1 MTQAI
6 RCPVCDQ
13 SDLVEKVSTLY
24 ITGIGLNRSSGKAG
38 PQSGAALANPPGDP
52 IIGLSASELR
62 LLGRRLKP
70 PFSVKKVPF
79 RSLHPDLVV
88 LTFSLILPVF
98 VYGIYTSQR
107 VTFLPALT
115 ILAAFYG
122 IYFWRRKALIAK
134 YENQLEASRAANRR
148 VEQSISRWMK
158 LYYCAREDIVFQ
170 PGTGKYVPTDQMPG
184 YLNLQA
190 PDTEI

>member
-1 MTQAI
+1 MPQPI

-24 ITGIGLNRSSGKAG
+24 ITGIGLNRSSRQVN
-38 PQSGAALANPPGDP
+38 PQPGAETATPPGDP
-52 IIGLSASELR
+52 MIGLSASELR
-62 LLGRRLKP
+62 LLSRRLKP

-98 VYGIYTSQR
+98 VYGIYTSQKNML
-107 VTFLPALT
+107 LPGLV

-122 IYFWRRKALIAK
+122 IYFWRRKAMIAK
-134 YENQLEASRAANRR
+134 FESQLEASKAANRR

-184 YLNLQA
+184 LLTSQA
-190 PDTEI
+190 TETEI